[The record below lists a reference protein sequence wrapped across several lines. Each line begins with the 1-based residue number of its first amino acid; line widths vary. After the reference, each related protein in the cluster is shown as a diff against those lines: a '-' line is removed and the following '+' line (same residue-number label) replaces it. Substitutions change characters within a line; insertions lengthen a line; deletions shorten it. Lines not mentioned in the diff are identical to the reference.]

1 MTDTSPYASSEI
13 VNILKAIFEQVKQQV
28 ESETPKPLDGEA
40 LKAVQAYQALVA
52 AQQLK
57 YPPDP
62 PTDMEAVWISPGEIQ
77 LTWVEDTT
85 NADRFLVE
93 RCQDQGCHN
102 FAKVAEVAGQGRSF
116 VDRNLPNNT
125 LFRYRVRE
133 SNVLGSSDF
142 SEIVEARA
150 KTDPGQYNKTP
161 RKGS

>member
-1 MTDTSPYASSEI
+1 MTDTYPNTSEI

-28 ESETPKPLDGEA
+28 ESDTPKPLDGEG
-40 LKAVQAYQALVA
+40 LKAVQSYRALVA

-62 PTDMEAVWISPGEIQ
+62 PSDLEAEGISPSEIR

-85 NADRFLVE
+85 NADRFLIE
-93 RCQDQGCHN
+93 RCQGQGCLN
-102 FAKVAEVAGQGRSF
+102 FAKVAEVAGLSRTF

-133 SNVLGSSDF
+133 SNVLGDSDF
-142 SEIVEARA
+142 SEIVDAA
-150 KTDPGQYNKTP
+150 VKTDPSPYNKP
-161 RKGS
+161 HRKGS